1 MIRLL
6 RSLPL
11 LALAAAACRSDA
23 PADALGALPA
33 SSADVTI
40 TVRDTVLPV
49 TVEASG
55 IAAPVREATLSTKLM
70 GSITEVLVHEGQ
82 AVAAGEVLAR
92 IDARDIAAK
101 GTQTDAGIAQAEA
114 SYKDALAQTERI
126 RALYADSAAPKAML
140 DDAEAG
146 LARAEAGVRGARGAG
161 AEVQAARAYADV
173 RAPFNGVI
181 TKRFVDPG
189 AFVAPG
195 SPVVAIQDAS
205 RLRISVSVAPS
216 EVRRVARGARL
227 SASVEGQA
235 ATAIVE
241 GVVPAAGGA
250 MYTVNAIVD
259 NAALRF
265 QSGGSAV
272 LLLPQGERPMLLVP
286 VAAIVREGDLT
297 GVRLRAADGSS
308 GLRWLQVGREWDGR
322 VEVLSGLRAGEV
334 VVIPPAITRER

>member
-1 MIRLL
+1 MIRL
-6 RSLPL
+6 RHSLPL
-11 LALAAAACRSDA
+11 LVLTAAACRSEV
-23 PADALGALPA
+23 PADAHAAPSALPA
-33 SSADVTI
+33 NVTI

-82 AVAAGEVLAR
+82 VVSAGEVLAR

-101 GTQTDAGIAQAEA
+101 GAQADAGIAQAEA
-114 SYKDALAQTERI
+114 SYKDALAQTERV

-146 LARAEAGVRGARGAG
+146 LARAEAGVRAARGAG
-161 AEVQAARAYADV
+161 AEVQAVRAYADV

-205 RLRISVSVAPS
+205 RLRISASVAPS
-216 EVRRVARGARL
+216 EVRHVARGAHL

-235 ATAIVE
+235 AIAIVE

-250 MYTVNAIVD
+250 LYTVNAIVD

-297 GVRLRAADGSS
+297 GVRLRAANGSS
-308 GLRWLQVGREWDGR
+308 GLRWLRIGRESDGH
-322 VEVLSGLRAGEV
+322 VEVLSGLRAGDV
-334 VVIPPAITRER
+334 VVIPPAISVER

>member
-1 MIRLL
+1 
-6 RSLPL
+6 
-11 LALAAAACRSDA
+11 
-23 PADALGALPA
+23 
-33 SSADVTI
+33 
-40 TVRDTVLPV
+40 
-49 TVEASG
+49 
-55 IAAPVREATLSTKLM
+55 
-70 GSITEVLVHEGQ
+70 
-82 AVAAGEVLAR
+82 
-92 IDARDIAAK
+92 
-101 GTQTDAGIAQAEA
+101 
-114 SYKDALAQTERI
+114 
-126 RALYADSAAPKAML
+126 
-140 DDAEAG
+140 
-146 LARAEAGVRGARGAG
+146 
-161 AEVQAARAYADV
+161 
-173 RAPFNGVI
+173 
-181 TKRFVDPG
+181 
-189 AFVAPG
+189 
-195 SPVVAIQDAS
+195 
-205 RLRISVSVAPS
+205 
-216 EVRRVARGARL
+216 VARGARL

-259 NAALRF
+259 NAALRL